1 MMKIEKETRAFQGMD
16 MDKKSLLAT
25 QYVWVPLD
33 VEIKT
38 VNAHGEILDKMTP
51 TRLSFV

>member
-1 MMKIEKETRAFQGMD
+1 MMKTEKETRAFQCID

-25 QYVWVPLD
+25 RYAWVPLD
-33 VEIKT
+33 VEVKT
-38 VNAHGEILDKMTP
+38 VNAHGEILDEMTP

>member
-1 MMKIEKETRAFQGMD
+1 MD

-25 QYVWVPLD
+25 QHAWAPLD
-33 VEIKT
+33 VEVKT
-38 VNAHGEILDKMTP
+38 VNAHGEMLDKMTP